1 MATLHASDVSGGSHH
16 DALLVLRSP
25 FLKDK
30 YTVEYI
36 WLGACTR
43 ARSDNELPLGPRNV
57 AQQRPRLTPLVPHLL
72 AALQE
77 ATTVTCEVRPRP

>member
-16 DALLVLRSP
+16 DALLGLRDLP

-36 WLGACTR
+36 WLGASSPR
-43 ARSDNELPLGPRNV
+43 ARSDNDTSPGPRNV
-57 AQQRPRLTPLVPHLL
+57 AQTAPSTHPRSYPTFS

-77 ATTVTCEVRPRP
+77 ATTVT